1 MDSFNDNKIE
11 AVSFLDKYRHR
22 IKNAALAW
30 MKKKTG
36 SNMLIIN
43 LPKGGIETV
52 EITESFMES
61 LLRRFEG
68 LARGEFGT
76 IEGNKIINSSY
87 QDAIGINKETEYL
100 TESGK
105 LIIDDLLME
114 VVEYVKEKHVGGGSH

>member
-1 MDSFNDNKIE
+1 MMENKNVLIE
-11 AVSFLDKYRHR
+11 KYRNR

-36 SNMLIIN
+36 GNLLIIN
-43 LPKGGIETV
+43 LHAEKIVTV
-52 EITESFMES
+52 EITEQYMDL
-61 LLRRFEG
+61 LLRRFEA

-114 VVEYVKEKHVGGGSH
+114 VVEYVKEKHVGGGVI

>member
-1 MDSFNDNKIE
+1 MMENKNVLIE
-11 AVSFLDKYRHR
+11 KYRNR

-36 SNMLIIN
+36 GNLLIIN
-43 LPKGGIETV
+43 LPAEKIVTV
-52 EITESFMES
+52 EITEQYMDL
-61 LLRRFEG
+61 LLRRFEA

-100 TESGK
+100 TKSGK

-114 VVEYVKEKHVGGGSH
+114 VVEYVKEKHVGGGVI

>member
-1 MDSFNDNKIE
+1 MMENKNVLIE
-11 AVSFLDKYRHR
+11 KYRNR

-36 SNMLIIN
+36 GNLLIIN
-43 LPKGGIETV
+43 LPAEKIVTV
-52 EITESFMES
+52 EITEQYMDL
-61 LLRRFEG
+61 LLRRFEA

-105 LIIDDLLME
+105 LIIDDPLME
-114 VVEYVKEKHVGGGSH
+114 VVEYVKEKHVGGGVI

>member
-1 MDSFNDNKIE
+1 MMENKNVLIE
-11 AVSFLDKYRHR
+11 KYRNR

-36 SNMLIIN
+36 GNLLIIN
-43 LPKGGIETV
+43 LPAEKIVTV
-52 EITESFMES
+52 EITEQYMDL
-61 LLRRFEG
+61 LLRRFEA
-68 LARGEFGT
+68 LARGEFGK

>member
-1 MDSFNDNKIE
+1 MMENKNVLIE
-11 AVSFLDKYRHR
+11 KYRNR
-22 IKNAALAW
+22 IKNTALAW

-36 SNMLIIN
+36 GNLLIIN
-43 LPKGGIETV
+43 LPAEKIVTV
-52 EITESFMES
+52 EITEQYMDL
-61 LLRRFEG
+61 LLRRFEA
-68 LARGEFGT
+68 LARGEFGK

-114 VVEYVKEKHVGGGSH
+114 VVEYVKEKHVGGGVI

>member
-1 MDSFNDNKIE
+1 MMENKNVLIE
-11 AVSFLDKYRHR
+11 KYRNR

-36 SNMLIIN
+36 GNLLIIN
-43 LPKGGIETV
+43 LPAEKIVTV
-52 EITESFMES
+52 EITEQYMDL
-61 LLRRFEG
+61 LLRRFEA

-100 TESGK
+100 TDSGK

-114 VVEYVKEKHVGGGSH
+114 VVEYVKEKHVGGGVI

>member
-1 MDSFNDNKIE
+1 MMENKNVLIE
-11 AVSFLDKYRHR
+11 KYRNR

-36 SNMLIIN
+36 GNLLIIN
-43 LPKGGIETV
+43 LPAEKIVTV
-52 EITESFMES
+52 EITEQYMDL
-61 LLRRFEG
+61 LLRRFEA

-114 VVEYVKEKHVGGGSH
+114 VVEYVKEKHVGGGVI